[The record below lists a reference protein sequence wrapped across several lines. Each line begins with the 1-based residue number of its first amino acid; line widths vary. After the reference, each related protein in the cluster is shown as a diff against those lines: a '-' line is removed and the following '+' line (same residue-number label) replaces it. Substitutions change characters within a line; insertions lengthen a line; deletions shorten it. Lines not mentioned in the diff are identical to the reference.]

1 MKTTRQKILE
11 QQSLNRKIWAKDN
24 GRMHR
29 IDANKLI
36 AEFMKLP
43 TEIFQPRG
51 TINYGIDDSWYE
63 EHELSYHLSWNCL
76 MPVVDKI
83 EEMGFTTSIK
93 TGYVRINPRENANYD
108 HYISYI
114 TWNEDGWSSRKPHA
128 SYDDDYDMGNISYSP
143 KEIIDK
149 RRATYE
155 AVVAFINWYNKN
167 K

>member
-1 MKTTRQKILE
+1 MKENKK
-11 QQSLNRKIWAKDN
+11 N
-24 GRMHR
+24 
-29 IDANKLI
+29 NKLI
-36 AEFMKLP
+36 AEFMGGKWL
-43 TEIFQPRG
+43 EWVRIIQCQNDWSF
-51 TINYGIDDSWYE
+51 
-63 EHELSYHLSWNCL
+63 L
-76 MPVVDKI
+76 MDVVERI

-149 RRATYE
+149 RRAIYE

>member
-1 MKTTRQKILE
+1 MK
-11 QQSLNRKIWAKDN
+11 D
-24 GRMHR
+24 
-29 IDANKLI
+29 NKLI
-36 AEFMKLP
+36 AEFMGLPFKMRDKETKLYYKVC
-43 TEIFQPRG
+43 EIPYPLQREHLES
-51 TINYGIDDSWYE
+51 TYE
-63 EHELSYHLSWNCL
+63 EINLKYHESWNWL

-93 TGYVRINPRENANYD
+93 TSYVRINPRKNANYD

-149 RRATYE
+149 RRAIYE
-155 AVVAFINWYNKN
+155 AVIAFINWYNKN

>member
-1 MKTTRQKILE
+1 M
-11 QQSLNRKIWAKDN
+11 D
-24 GRMHR
+24 
-29 IDANKLI
+29 
-36 AEFMKLP
+36 
-43 TEIFQPRG
+43 
-51 TINYGIDDSWYE
+51 
-63 EHELSYHLSWNCL
+63 
-76 MPVVDKI
+76 VVERI
-83 EEMGFTTSIK
+83 EEMGFKTAIK
-93 TGYVRINPRENANYD
+93 TSYVRINPRENANYD

-149 RRATYE
+149 RRAVFE